1 MNRKE
6 EREQA
11 AWNYINSK
19 NVKSE
24 NEQLA
29 FGDFINGAE
38 WADTTLLEKVWDFIT
53 ANVYKYGKVKFVD
66 DRATFDFRT
75 LLFLYDLKQIVEE

>member
-1 MNRKE
+1 MTRKE

-38 WADTTLLEKVWDFIT
+38 WSDKTMLNRVCEYLKPVLKDLAGYNCGADLIK
-53 ANVYKYGKVKFVD
+53 
-66 DRATFDFRT
+66 
-75 LLFLYDLKQIVEE
+75 DLRKAM